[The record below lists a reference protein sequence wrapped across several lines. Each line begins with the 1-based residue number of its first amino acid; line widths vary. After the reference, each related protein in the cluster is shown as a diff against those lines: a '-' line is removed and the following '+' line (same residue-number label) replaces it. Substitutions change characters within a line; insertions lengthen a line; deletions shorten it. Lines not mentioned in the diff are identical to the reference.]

1 MNNLK
6 ARLAKERRFRLYGI
20 LSIALALTLLSILFI
35 SIFSQGYTAFQETK
49 IQLDINFEQ
58 SVLDPKK
65 TKDWDVVKKA
75 NFNILI
81 KNSINELFPDVS
93 GRSQKRKLKKLISTS
108 GEYQLRN
115 YIKNN
120 IEAIGTTKKMWL
132 LADDD
137 VDMLIK
143 GHINRSL
150 PENER
155 RIDNDELKWIEV
167 LETKKIIKKFF
178 NKTLFTSGDSAES
191 EQSGILGALLGSLFA
206 LSITL
211 IISFPIGIATAIYLE
226 EFAPKNNKF
235 IDFIEVNINNLAAV
249 PSIIFGLLGLAIFLN
264 FFELPRSAPL
274 VGGMVLSLMTLPTII
289 ISSRVS
295 MKAVPPSIKE
305 GALGVGASE
314 IQAVFHHVVPV
325 AIPGMLTGTII
336 GMARA
341 LGESAP
347 LLVIGMVA
355 FIVDI
360 PQSVTDPATALPIQI
375 YLWADT
381 PERGFVERTSAAI
394 IVLLIFL
401 ILMNSLAVYLRQRF
415 EKDINWWHSKQNMYN
430 TDIMNDNRNIIDSD
444 DLISQTPSKL
454 DNAKTVGDIHVED
467 PRIIAKNINVYY
479 DNKIAINNVS
489 IDIGKNEVL
498 AMIGPSGCGK
508 STFLR
513 CFNRMNDTIESCIVE
528 GELYLDNENILD
540 KKTDVVPL
548 RAKVGMVFQKP
559 NPFPKSVYD
568 NVAYGPKI
576 HGMAKNKIELDEI
589 VIKSLEKAGLYEEV
603 KDRLD
608 TPGTSLSGGQQQRL
622 CIARTIAVNPEVILM
637 DEPCSALDPIATA
650 RIEELIYEL
659 KENFTI
665 IIVTHSMQQAA
676 RVSQRTAYFHLGSLI
691 EVGSTDKIFTTPQ
704 HKLTESYITG
714 RFG

>member
-6 ARLAKERRFRLYGI
+6 LRLAKEKRFKFYGI
-20 LSIALALTLLSILFI
+20 LSITLALTLLSVLFI

-49 IQLDINFEQ
+49 IQLNINFEQ
-58 SVLDPKK
+58 NILDPKD
-65 TKDWDVVKKA
+65 TKDWNVIKKS

-81 KNSINELFPDVS
+81 KNSLQELFPDVS
-93 GRSQKRKLKKLISTS
+93 GRNEKRKLKKIISTS

-115 YIKNN
+115 YIRNN
-120 IEAIGTTKKMWL
+120 VEAIGTIKTIWL

-143 GHINRSL
+143 GHINRML
-150 PENER
+150 PEDER
-155 RIDNDELKWIEV
+155 RIDNLELAWIET
-167 LETKKIIKKFF
+167 LETKKLIKKFF
-178 NKTLFTSGDSAES
+178 NKTFFTSGDSAES
-191 EQSGILGALLGSLFA
+191 EQSGILGALIGSLFA
-206 LSITL
+206 IGITL

-235 IDFIEVNINNLAAV
+235 IDFVEVNINNLAAV

-264 FFELPRSAPL
+264 FFEMPRSAPL

-295 MKAVPPSIKE
+295 IKAVPPSIKE

-325 AIPGMLTGTII
+325 AVPGMLTGTII

-415 EKDINWWHSKQNMYN
+415 EKDIN
-430 TDIMNDNRNIIDSD
+430 
-444 DLISQTPSKL
+444 
-454 DNAKTVGDIHVED
+454 
-467 PRIIAKNINVYY
+467 
-479 DNKIAINNVS
+479 
-489 IDIGKNEVL
+489 
-498 AMIGPSGCGK
+498 
-508 STFLR
+508 
-513 CFNRMNDTIESCIVE
+513 
-528 GELYLDNENILD
+528 
-540 KKTDVVPL
+540 
-548 RAKVGMVFQKP
+548 
-559 NPFPKSVYD
+559 
-568 NVAYGPKI
+568 
-576 HGMAKNKIELDEI
+576 
-589 VIKSLEKAGLYEEV
+589 
-603 KDRLD
+603 
-608 TPGTSLSGGQQQRL
+608 
-622 CIARTIAVNPEVILM
+622 
-637 DEPCSALDPIATA
+637 
-650 RIEELIYEL
+650 
-659 KENFTI
+659 
-665 IIVTHSMQQAA
+665 
-676 RVSQRTAYFHLGSLI
+676 
-691 EVGSTDKIFTTPQ
+691 
-704 HKLTESYITG
+704 
-714 RFG
+714 